1 MLFGWVGL
9 RRRREPPYLDVAI
22 EVDFENGSFADSNPW
37 QRATGH
43 VPGQTDPV
51 CRLSFGVSPLHES
64 HLRRRSV
71 GRGAVSSTKQAA
83 AAARRQG
90 LQASEIKIIL

>member
-1 MLFGWVGL
+1 MNSVLFGWVGL

-51 CRLSFGVSPLHES
+51 CRLSFGVSPLHDRIS
-64 HLRRRSV
+64 TSTVCGSRSSFV
-71 GRGAVSSTKQAA
+71 DQTGCRCC
-83 AAARRQG
+83 
-90 LQASEIKIIL
+90 